1 MMSFMSEKSLWA
13 IKVVIEA
20 TPEQAHEA
28 VEVIAGVLCPD
39 QAHPGECAVPWT
51 TVFCTL
57 EELDADERVTWAES
71 FADDR
76 AQAQRA
82 ADLDLGPER

>member
-1 MMSFMSEKSLWA
+1 MSSMSEKTLWA

-51 TVFCTL
+51 TLLCRL
-57 EELDADERVTWAES
+57 EELDADERVAWAES

-76 AQAQRA
+76 AQAQQA
-82 ADLDLGPER
+82 VDSDLEPER